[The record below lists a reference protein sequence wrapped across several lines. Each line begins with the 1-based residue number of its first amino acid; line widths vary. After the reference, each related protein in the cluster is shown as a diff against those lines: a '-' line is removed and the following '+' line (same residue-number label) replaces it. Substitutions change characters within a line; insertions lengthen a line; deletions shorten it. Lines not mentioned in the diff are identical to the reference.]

1 MTRKYVAVAVMV
13 ETDVDVPIEDIFSE
27 IDDSDLI
34 DEVVNRKL
42 LLKDLE
48 KIYLLKRA
56 GQDYGEVLDQLLYKY
71 IGRT

>member
-1 MTRKYVAVAVMV
+1 MTRKYVRVMV
-13 ETDVDVPIEDIFSE
+13 ETDVDVPIEDILSG

-34 DEVVNRKL
+34 DEVVDRKL
-42 LLKDLE
+42 LHKDLE